1 MAMSERREHRTENP
15 EQKSGPRPF
24 QPKTPPPGYMPPESV
39 TQFYQLEDLVNMA
52 RANSLWPLTFGLACC
67 AIEMM
72 GTGAARFDLDRFG
85 FGVFRPSPRQADVM
99 IVSGTISRKMAPC
112 IKKLYDQMPKPKY
125 VIAHGGCAIAGGPF
139 QYPGQ
144 YAILEG
150 IEKIIPVDVYV
161 PGCPPR
167 PEALIAG
174 ILALR
179 DKIKKGVP
187 PASEVVEVPTSS
199 KEIPSVSGDQP
210 TVSS

>member
-1 MAMSERREHRTENP
+1 MEM
-15 EQKSGPRPF
+15 K
-24 QPKTPPPGYMPPESV
+24 KGYMPPESV
-39 TQFYQLEDLVNMA
+39 TQFYKIDDLVNMA

-99 IVSGTISRKMAPC
+99 IVSGTISRKMVPC
-112 IKKLYDQMPKPKY
+112 IKKLYDQMPNPKY

-150 IEKIIPVDVYV
+150 IDKIIPVDVYV

-174 ILALR
+174 ILALKE
-179 DKIKKGVP
+179 KIKKGIP
-187 PASEVVEVPTSS
+187 PAAQVVKVPTSP
-199 KEIPSVSGDQP
+199 KEVPLPEKPPQAAA
-210 TVSS
+210 